1 METIAKIEKEQI
13 PSLRFMSNEVLEEK
27 DLQTRRK
34 VNLSKALTLGNG
46 DKRKVK
52 IYFILEDGTKNVVET
67 TVWSVGQDFVTL
79 KAGALIP
86 VHAITEVE
94 F

>member
-1 METIAKIEKEQI
+1 METINKIEKESI
-13 PSLRFMSNEVLEEK
+13 PSLAFSKKEVLNDK

-34 VNLSKALTLGNG
+34 VNLSKAMTLGNG

-52 IYFILEDGTKNVVET
+52 IYFELEGGERNVVDT
-67 TVWSVGQDFVTL
+67 TIWAVGQDFVTL
-79 KAGALIP
+79 KAGAMIP

>member
-1 METIAKIEKEQI
+1 MTTITKIEKENI
-13 PSLRFMSNEVLEEK
+13 PSLTFKKEEVLEEK
-27 DLQTRRK
+27 ELQTRRK
-34 VNLSKALTLGNG
+34 VNLAKAMTLGNG

-52 IYFILEDGTKNVVET
+52 IYFELEEGEKNMVET
-67 TVWSVGQDFVTL
+67 TIWAVGQDFVTL

-86 VHAITEVE
+86 VHAISEVE